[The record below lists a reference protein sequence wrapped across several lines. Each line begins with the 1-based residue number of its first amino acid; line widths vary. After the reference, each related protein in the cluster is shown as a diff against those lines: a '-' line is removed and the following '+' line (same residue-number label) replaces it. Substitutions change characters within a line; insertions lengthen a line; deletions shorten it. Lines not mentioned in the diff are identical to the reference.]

1 MLEHK
6 SIRIHLSAQPNLSL
20 AKYGV
25 VLIVLGCALLIAG
38 SIQAQDWSNKRVV
51 KLKVINDTIQLDT
64 LSIIPG
70 SVRVMLNKDVAADT
84 NHYKLDYTGGLLRW
98 NIKPMP
104 DSLYIEYRVFSFNF
118 SKAYSKRPLAII
130 QPEELY
136 KVSPLLYRDRTAE
149 ESIFGST
156 ELSKT
161 GSISRG
167 VGFGN
172 SQNLTVN
179 STLSLQLSGKL
190 NDRVSILAS
199 ITDDNIPIQPDGN
212 TALLQEFDQ
221 VYIQLYDDKSKL
233 TAGDFFIQRPVGYF
247 TTYFKRAQG
256 ASFITKQSI
265 GTGSAKFFS
274 ETSAAASRGKFAR
287 NLIKGQEGNQGPY
300 RLRGTNN
307 EFFIIVLAGTE
318 RVFIDG
324 LEMRRGQEHDYII
337 DYNTAEITFTA
348 RQLINKD
355 KRIAVEF
362 QYTDANYF
370 RSMLQTST
378 GVESDKLKVYLN
390 FFSEQDSKNQP
401 LQQNLSDADQVA
413 LSLAG
418 NNLQKAIV
426 PSYQQVAEFN
436 NEQVL
441 YNMADSLG
449 YDTVF
454 VRALSPG
461 GAVFQVSFSEVDAG
475 TGDYV
480 QNGFDA
486 TGRIFIWL
494 APDTINGFIVR
505 NGTHAPVRQL
515 VAPRRN
521 QILMAGASYK
531 LSTRTTAEAE
541 AGFSNSDQNLFS
553 EIGNVENVS
562 YGITAHIKHEQPL
575 SSNPKPLTLI
585 ANGMIEAIDNNFQPI
600 EPYRSVEFNRDW
612 NLPVDLLYRRQE
624 IITAG
629 LSLKKENK
637 LDMLYALNSFN
648 AAGGQ
653 YQGMK
658 NVLNADASHMRFDL
672 RFRGSLLETSGVEK
686 SRFIRHRSRIE
697 KSLKIT
703 KLGFEDEREEN
714 RKYIFG
720 TDSLAAN
727 AYRFY
732 DWQVYLTNIDTASV
746 LYKVF
751 YRERTDYG
759 SLLNEIGE
767 STHATH
773 YGAELGLIQNPNNRL
788 KLSASNRVL
797 EITNP
802 ELTVEAPENTLLS
815 RLDYNLRL
823 AKNSILFDTYY
834 ELGSGLERRQEFVY
848 IFDPTGQGPF
858 TWIDYNNNGLKELN
872 EFELA
877 RPEDGQRYIRISTPT
892 DTYEKAYN
900 NQFSQTINLQPAG
913 AWMNKSGI
921 RKGLARFSNQTA
933 FRIQRRT
940 RREEGVNRYNPF
952 AQTINDS
959 TLISQSSSL
968 RNTIFYNRT
977 SSKFGVDYTY
987 SNQVNKNP
995 LTTGFEARKS
1005 VSNLLRLRYNLTATY
1020 SILLENEIGTRKSSS
1035 DFIEG
1040 RDFEIDF
1047 FSLKQTFSYQPGTNF
1062 RLSITSNFTEKE
1074 NVLNL
1079 GGEIASIVDLGVD
1092 CRYNKLE
1099 AGTLYAQLNLI
1110 NIKYNAAGNNSLAYE
1125 MLEGLQ
1131 NGQNFTWGMGIQ
1143 RNLGSNLQLN
1153 LSYNGR
1159 KSEKLKSV
1167 HTGNVQVRAFF

>member
-1 MLEHK
+1 MMQLF
-6 SIRIHLSAQPNLSL
+6 L
-20 AKYGV
+20 AF
-25 VLIVLGCALLIAG
+25 ALVCCG
-38 SIQAQDWSNKRVV
+38 SMQAQDWSNNRIAA
-51 KLKVINDTIQLDT
+51 LALSSDTIHLDT
-64 LSIIPG
+64 LSVVPG
-70 SVRVMLNKDVAADT
+70 SVRVMLRRDVVADT
-84 NHYKLDYTGGLLRW
+84 NHYRLDYAKSLIIW
-98 NIKPMP
+98 NNKPAP
-104 DSLYIEYRVFSFNF
+104 DSLFIEYRVFSFNF
-118 SKAYSKRPLAII
+118 NRTYNRRPLTIV

-136 KVSPLLYRDRTAE
+136 KVSPLLYRDRTSE

-172 SQNLTVN
+172 NQNLTVN

-190 NDRVSILAS
+190 NERISILAS

-233 TAGDFFIQRPVGYF
+233 IAGDFFIQRPIGYF
-247 TTYFKRAQG
+247 TTYYKRAQG
-256 ASFITKQSI
+256 ASFSTKQSL
-265 GTGSAKFFS
+265 GTGSTKFFT

-287 NLIKGQEGNQGPY
+287 NLIIGQEGNQGPY
-300 RLRGTNN
+300 RLRGGNN

-378 GVESDKLKVYLN
+378 GVESDKFKLYLN

-401 LQQNLSDADQVA
+401 LQQNLSDADQLA

-418 NNLQKAIV
+418 NDPQNAIV

-441 YNMADSLG
+441 YNIVDSLG

-454 VRALSPG
+454 VRALAPG

-475 TGDYV
+475 TGDYI

-486 TGRIFIWL
+486 TGRIFLWI
-494 APDTINGFIVR
+494 APDTVGGFIVR

-521 QILMAGASYK
+521 QILMAGGSYK
-531 LSTRTTAEAE
+531 LSKRTTANAE
-541 AGFSNSDQNLFS
+541 IGFSNSDQNLFS
-553 EIGNVENVS
+553 DLDNEENVS
-562 YGITAHIKHEQPL
+562 YGLMAQLKHEQPL
-575 SSNPKPLTLI
+575 SNNPKPLTLT

-612 NLPVDLLYRRQE
+612 NLPIDLLYRRQE
-624 IITAG
+624 ILTAG
-629 LSLKKENK
+629 LALRKEKK
-637 LDMLYALNSFN
+637 LDMLYSMNSFN
-648 AAGGQ
+648 AAAGQ
-653 YQGMK
+653 YKGFK
-658 NVLNADASHMRFDL
+658 NVLNADASHLGFDL
-672 RFRGSLLETSGVEK
+672 WFRGSLLETSGVER

-703 KLGFEDEREEN
+703 KLGFEDEREDN
-714 RKYIFG
+714 RKYLSG

-732 DWQVYLTNIDTASV
+732 DWQVYLTNIDTGSV

-751 YRERTDYG
+751 YRERTDFG
-759 SLLNEIGE
+759 SLLNEISE

-773 YGAELGLIQNPNNRL
+773 YGAELGLIQNPKNSL

-797 EITNP
+797 KITNP
-802 ELTVEAPENTLLS
+802 ELTAEAPESTLLS

-848 IFDPTGQGPF
+848 LADPTGQGPF

-877 RPEDGQRYIRISTPT
+877 RPEDGDRYIRISTPT

-921 RKGLARFSNQTA
+921 RKAIARFSNQTA

-940 RREEGVNRYNPF
+940 KREEGVDRYNPF

-968 RNTIFYNRT
+968 RNTIFFNRT
-977 SSKFGVDYTY
+977 SSKYGVDYTY
-987 SNQVNKNP
+987 SNQLNKNP
-995 LTTGFEARKS
+995 LTSGFEARKS
-1005 VSNLLRLRYNLTATY
+1005 LSHALRVRYNLTAIY

-1040 RDFEIDF
+1040 RDFEINY

-1062 RLSITSNFTEKE
+1062 RLSLTSNYTEKE
-1074 NVLNL
+1074 NELNS
-1079 GGEIASIVDLGVD
+1079 GGETASIVDLGID

-1110 NIKYNAAGNNSLAYE
+1110 NIKYNAEVNNSLAYE

-1143 RNLGSNLQLN
+1143 RTLGNNLQLN

-1159 KSEKLKSV
+1159 KSEELKSV